1 MVGKEIKVAFSAYFS
16 LQTLMSCLHLFQQA
30 PGGIATP
37 QVYAQLLALYLLHSD
52 IMKPTVFFNAFF
64 ICCIQTNPELA
75 AIWTVGQR
83 IWQRDFPGIYTAI
96 AAYQWTETILPVM
109 EALREGTRQRAYGLV
124 AQAYT
129 SITAEDF
136 AAFVGYS
143 VEEAVKGVVSQG
155 WQADPTTRMVMPKK
169 PGGGD
174 LYSPCNH
181 PPPVSLVPNEQQL
194 ARLTDY
200 VAFLEN

>member
-1 MVGKEIKVAFSAYFS
+1 MTDLGSNKMPAAVIMGENYDKLLEQCETQE
-16 LQTLMSCLHLFQQA
+16 LEA

-37 QVYAQLLALYLLHSD
+37 QVYAQLLVLYLLHND
-52 IMKPTVFFNAFF
+52 MNNARYLWKR
-64 ICCIQTNPELA
+64 IPQAIKSCVQANLELTA
-75 AIWTVGQR
+75 VWAVGQR
-83 IWQRDFPGIYTAI
+83 IWQRDFPGIYSAI
-96 AAYQWTETILPVM
+96 AAHQWSENILPVM
-109 EALREGTRQRAYGLV
+109 EALRETTRRRAYGLV

-129 SITAEDF
+129 SIMAEDF

-155 WQADPTTRMVMPKK
+155 WQADPATRMVMPQK
-169 PGGGD
+169 PD
-174 LYSPCNH
+174 